1 MQKTEEVLET
11 QVSEVFLRKEDP
23 WLWVSDRVIRGK
35 RWSLVN
41 DPGAE
46 RAGGCCFQGRY
57 GLVKDP
63 GAERAGGCCFQERHG
78 RVAHSQPQAWL
89 QSRSHC
95 TACFLLILTMWQDS
109 REESSPLYYRPG
121 KRVAGLLNAW
131 PVHGFQNPSCLPSTP
146 LLILFQNTLMP
157 VAWAGGQ
164 RHVCTTVSLCNSFS
178 VFFFLSIVLL

>member
-35 RWSLVN
+35 RWS
-41 DPGAE
+41 
-46 RAGGCCFQGRY
+46 
-57 GLVKDP
+57 LVKDP

-164 RHVCTTVSLCNSFS
+164 RHVCTTVSLCNSYS